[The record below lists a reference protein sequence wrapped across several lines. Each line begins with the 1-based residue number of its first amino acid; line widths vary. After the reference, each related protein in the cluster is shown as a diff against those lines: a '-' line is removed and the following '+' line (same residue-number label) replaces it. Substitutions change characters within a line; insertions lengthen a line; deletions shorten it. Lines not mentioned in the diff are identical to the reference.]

1 VTDLTAIDVLIN
13 PDDAMIAR
21 AKSLNARLLT
31 SIPPPAGFALDENHQ
46 PHVTTLQRYVRTA
59 DLDRVFDAVEEAVN
73 SVDISTL
80 SFTALGTAHMEDPA
94 QPGVGLLVIGATPAP
109 EVLDFQAAL
118 IEATKQFTPRTGV
131 PPTRTSGPTP
141 SPTSTRSRSTTSS
154 TTSQRRAE
162 RTTGRTSQPASARW
176 TSSRTS
182 RPSHSS
188 R

>member
-1 VTDLTAIDVLIN
+1 MTDLTAIDVLIN
-13 PDDAMIAR
+13 PDDSMIAR

-31 SIPPPAGFALDENHQ
+31 SIPPPAGFALDEHHR

-73 SVDISTL
+73 AVDISTL

-118 IEATKQFTPRTGV
+118 TKPGSTDPLG
-131 PPTRTSGPTP
+131 SG
-141 SPTSTRSRSTTSS
+141 R
-154 TTSQRRAE
+154 
-162 RTTGRTSQPASARW
+162 
-176 TSSRTS
+176 
-182 RPSHSS
+182 
-188 R
+188 